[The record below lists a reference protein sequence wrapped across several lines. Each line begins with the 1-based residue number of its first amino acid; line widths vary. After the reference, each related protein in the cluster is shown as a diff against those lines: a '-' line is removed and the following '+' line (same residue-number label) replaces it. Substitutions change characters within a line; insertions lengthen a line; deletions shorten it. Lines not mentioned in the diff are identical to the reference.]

1 MSADLQ
7 LLDDAHH
14 VDSGVMQASL
24 GALEA
29 QRVIAGIQGGTL
41 APDHA
46 WLAFVELAAVHGWKS
61 AACRAIVVE
70 LAKRLRPPGEAG
82 HA

>member
-1 MSADLQ
+1 MMAGQ
-7 LLDDAHH
+7 LRGAEPHH
-14 VDSGVMQASL
+14 VDVAVVQACV

-29 QRVIAGIQGGTL
+29 QRVIAGIQAGAL

-61 AACRAIVVE
+61 AACRAVVVE
-70 LAKRLRPPGEAG
+70 MAKRLRPAG
-82 HA
+82 G